1 MASVNEKTISLS
13 VLSTTT
19 AVNAAHVITS
29 GDSGAYIL
37 EVTFTDLAAILGT
50 CQLHCVRGDG
60 QMIDITDGVVIAGN
74 KVTYTLDSAL
84 YAVVGLVIYMQFLNS
99 NIYTPLKISFSGI
112 RVLPTSG
119 STIADLN
126 PYPDSYVNIV
136 SQAEYES
143 IDPKSASTVYF
154 VEGT

>member
-13 VLSTTT
+13 VLSTT
-19 AVNAAHVITS
+19 AAINAAHVITS

-37 EVTFTDLAAILGT
+37 EVTFNDLTAILGT

-60 QMIDITDGVVIAGN
+60 QMIDITDGVVIDGN

-84 YAVVGLVIYMQFLNS
+84 YAVLGLVIYMQFLNS

-112 RVLPTSG
+112 RVLPTG
-119 STIADLN
+119 ATIADLN
-126 PYPDSYVNIV
+126 PYPDSYVNII
-136 SQAEYES
+136 SQAEYDA

>member
-19 AVNAAHVITS
+19 AINAAHVITS

-37 EVTFTDLAAILGT
+37 EVTFNDLTAISGT

-60 QMIDITDGVVIAGN
+60 QMIDITEGVVIDGN
-74 KVTYTLDSAL
+74 KVTYTLDGAL
-84 YAVVGLVIYMQFLNS
+84 YAVSGLVIFMQFLAS

-112 RVLPTSG
+112 RVLPSSG
-119 STIADLN
+119 STIADLH
-126 PYPDSYVNIV
+126 PYPDSYVNII
-136 SQAEYES
+136 SQTEYDE
-143 IDPKSASTVYF
+143 IDPKSASTLYI

>member
-13 VLSTTT
+13 VLSTT
-19 AVNAAHVITS
+19 AAINAAHVITS

-37 EVTFTDLAAILGT
+37 EVTFTDLTAISGT

-84 YAVVGLVIYMQFLNS
+84 YAVSGLVIYMQFLNS

-119 STIADLN
+119 STIAELN
-126 PYPDSYVNIV
+126 PYPDRAVNII
-136 SQAEYES
+136 SQAEYEAL
-143 IDPKSASTVYF
+143 DPVNANTIYF
-154 VEGT
+154 VEVT